1 MSSVRSWNRREST
14 TGAVSTS
21 GNIVTVLL
29 DKSIGCLVGAA
40 VGDALGGATEDRC
53 PRRSGPGSAAGWRE
67 SPPSSCRLGHRP
79 AAGAV
84 PQGRRAHHRRHVDDP
99 RAGAGVREQA
109 GPPRRV
115 RRRRPV
121 GAGDD
126 ERRVVYI
133 PDMEREAVLP
143 PRGRREWLVTRL
155 HHAHADPREA
165 GVGNI
170 VNCGAAMYMAPV
182 GVVNAGDP
190 AAAYAE
196 AIEVA
201 GAHQHSFGR
210 EAAACSR
217 PRWPPRWRP
226 ARRSTTCSR
235 RAWSWPGTAPARRSP
250 RWSRRRRGTTTGGR
264 QLPVCGR
271 PWRRTTR
278 SARTTASPGLG
289 ARRPSRL
296 HAIEELPVALGLLA
310 VAGGDF
316 RGVGA
321 GRSTTAGTPTPRPR
335 WRVRSPARSGAPAF
349 PPSGRGRSR
358 RRHGS
363 TSRRRPGLAEV
374 AAEVFALDRARFARR
389 SERWGGLA

>member
-1 MSSVRSWNRREST
+1 M
-14 TGAVSTS
+14 
-21 GNIVTVLL
+21 TVLL

-40 VGDALGGATEDRC
+40 VGDALGGATETALPEEIRA
-53 PRRSGPGSAAGWRE
+53 RFGGWVE
-67 SPPSSCRLGHRP
+67 GIAPPYHADWATARPLAPYHKGDGHITDDTLMTHALVR
-79 AAGAV
+79 AYATKRDHLDAYDVADLLV
-84 PQGRRAHHRRHVDDP
+84 PDLT
-99 RAGAGVREQA
+99 E
-109 GPPRRV
+109 
-115 RRRRPV
+115 
-121 GAGDD
+121 
-126 ERRVVYI
+126 RVVYI
-133 PDMEREAVLP
+133 PDMEREAVAFHRLAAAE
-143 PRGRREWLVTRL
+143 RWLVTRL

-210 EAAACSR
+210 EAAGVFAAAVAAAMAPGATVDDVLSASLELAR
-217 PRWPPRWRP
+217 DGTRAAIAAVVKAAQGYDDWRAALGP
-226 ARRSTTCSR
+226 L
-235 RAWSWPGTAPARRSP
+235 RAAVAPYDTVGEDYR
-250 RWSRRRRGTTTGGR
+250 
-264 QLPVCGR
+264 
-271 PWRRTTR
+271 
-278 SARTTASPGLG
+278 SPGLG

-316 RGVGA
+316 RGSVLGAVNYGRDADSTATMAGAVAGALGGA
-321 GRSTTAGTPTPRPR
+321 GAVPAEWSGPVAEAS
-335 WRVRSPARSGAPAF
+335 RVDLAAPARV
-349 PPSGRGRSR
+349 
-358 RRHGS
+358 
-363 TSRRRPGLAEV
+363 LAEV